1 MVPSS
6 QQPSQAVPTPVIPA
20 SCLEQVSTQGPL
32 LQYSQFMLS
41 VHRGHYSCTY
51 GLCGQKYYCSSK
63 YMKQE
68 VYIYIYSRKSIEHQ
82 KHNATIFFFNVTQYG
97 SMVMYYLCY
106 ESMVNLIKVRMIQS
120 VSALISND
128 IKFHRH
134 GLFVQI
140 LPEIWCKNKKNLFI
154 ISCLFDIQKV
164 SPIKLQD
171 VVYIMGVVCS
181 SNLHIL

>member
-68 VYIYIYSRKSIEHQ
+68 VYIYSRKSIEHQ
-82 KHNATIFFFNVTQYG
+82 KHNATIFYFDVTQYG
-97 SMVMYYLCY
+97 SMVMYCLCY

-120 VSALISND
+120 VSALISNG

-134 GLFVQI
+134 GCLCRFYQKYDVKI
-140 LPEIWCKNKKNLFI
+140 KKIYL
-154 ISCLFDIQKV
+154 SCLFDIQKV